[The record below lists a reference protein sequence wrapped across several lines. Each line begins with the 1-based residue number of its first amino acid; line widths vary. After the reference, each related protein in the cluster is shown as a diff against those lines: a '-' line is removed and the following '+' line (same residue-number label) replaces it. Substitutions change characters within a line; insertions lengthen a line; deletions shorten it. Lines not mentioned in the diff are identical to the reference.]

1 MEPRRFPELI
11 LEDVRTKSAGRSISS
26 ETFILTAGRQLGL
39 TNTPGSSSSRAGP
52 VEQRKCSEGG
62 KAHSP
67 ESPPTLIPAQGRLQ
81 TQGAVTSGYSGAVP
95 SQGQEPLTLPN
106 LPWAHTWGLHSA
118 PCLLYEQNS
127 LRKHKLLKQFIL
139 RWDARYLNI
148 QSQLGGV
155 F

>member
-1 MEPRRFPELI
+1 MH
-11 LEDVRTKSAGRSISS
+11 
-26 ETFILTAGRQLGL
+26 
-39 TNTPGSSSSRAGP
+39 
-52 VEQRKCSEGG
+52 EGG

-127 LRKHKLLKQFIL
+127 LRKHKLLKQFIV
-139 RWDARYLNI
+139 RCDARIPKYSI
-148 QSQLGGV
+148 SGGWSILIRQCLINYSRKGATTIRSLHSSTNSKAHS
-155 F
+155 FTQCIFF